1 MCSVHSDSGGR
12 RPTAAATRPAMEISF
27 YFLVKGFW
35 LILVKYCRRLLAH
48 PGKVLPKAFGSS
60 W

>member
-48 PGKVLPKAFGSS
+48 PGKVLVE
-60 W
+60 